1 MAATTRTPVETVRA
15 AVAALNGRDA
25 DAMLPF
31 WAEDLVQVFPYAT
44 LHGRAAVRDA
54 FAETF
59 AALPDLVVEPQH
71 LAAEGPVVFMKW
83 RLTGTFSGATWQGC
97 APTGDRIA
105 LDGMDCFT
113 IRDGVVA
120 RNHVVFDQLEFAR
133 QVGMLPRAGTPA
145 DRAAILAFNATTRL
159 RRRLRRG

>member
-1 MAATTRTPVETVRA
+1 MGATTEAPVATVRRA
-15 AVAALNGRDA
+15 LQALNGRDA

-59 AALPDLVVEPQH
+59 AALPDFRLEAQHVVG
-71 LAAEGPVVFMKW
+71 EGEVVFVKW
-83 RLTGTFSGATWQGC
+83 RLTGTFTGAPWQGYG
-97 APTGDRIA
+97 PTGDAIA

-113 IRDGVVA
+113 VRDGLVV
-120 RNHVVFDQLEFAR
+120 RNHVVFDQLAFAR
-133 QVGMLPRAGTPA
+133 QVGMLPERGTPA
-145 DRAAILAFNATTRL
+145 DRAATAAFNATTRL
-159 RRRLRRG
+159 RRRLRGR